1 MPADGAAADRH
12 ARLRKLFPTR
22 NKVFR
27 ELLGNVE
34 KVLDH
39 DVNVLILGEH
49 GVGKDSLAEAIH
61 VCGPRGSAPF
71 VSIDCASLPHEIF
84 ESELF
89 GHERGAFTDAQTQKI
104 GRVEM
109 ARGGTLYFDRVASL
123 PSSLQAK
130 LLRLIQDRK
139 FSRLG
144 SNRILDLDARVI
156 SSAGSTLEDS
166 LTGTGFRKDL
176 YYRLNVFTI
185 ELPPLRK
192 RREDVPRL
200 AELFLRNAIRGSGRS
215 RKTISDA
222 AMALLEDHSWP
233 GNLRELRNVIER
245 AALLEEGPEITPE
258 SLPVERFV
266 AASDLLGAAA
276 DGAWPLEELEK
287 RYIREILRQTGQN
300 YSKAA
305 EILGINRKTLLEK
318 RKRYGL

>member
-1 MPADGAAADRH
+1 MPGDGAASDRY

-22 NKVFR
+22 NKAFR
-27 ELLGNVE
+27 DLLGNVE
-34 KVLDH
+34 KILDH

-49 GVGKDSLAEAIH
+49 GVGKDYMAEAIH
-61 VCGPRGSAPF
+61 LCGPRGSAPF
-71 VSIDCASLPHEIF
+71 VSIDCSSLPHEIF

-89 GHERGAFTDAQTQKI
+89 GHEKGAFTDAQTQKV

-156 SSAGSTLEDS
+156 SSAGSTMDDS
-166 LTGTGFRKDL
+166 LSGTSFRKDL
-176 YYRLNVFTI
+176 YYRLNVFTV

-192 RREDVPRL
+192 RREDIPRL
-200 AELFLRNAIRGSGRS
+200 AETFLRNAIRASGSS
-215 RKTISDA
+215 RKIISDD
-222 AMALLEDHSWP
+222 AMTLLVDHSWP
-233 GNLRELRNVIER
+233 GNLRELRNVIDR
-245 AALLEEGPEITPE
+245 AALIEEGREITPE

-266 AASDLLGAAA
+266 TASDLLEAAA

-300 YSKAA
+300 YSRAS

-318 RKRYGL
+318 RKRYDL